1 MNNTKDEKEKLFTK
15 KLIAITAVCVVIITI
30 VGTVLLYL
38 ETRDK
43 STIMKHEN
51 NSALEAE
58 IAKITGSQS
67 ASNSGYSP
75 EIHGLININTA
86 DKETLMVLEGIGEK
100 RAEAIIEYRIKKPFK
115 KTSDIMNIS
124 GIGEK
129 IYAKIKDKIC
139 VE

>member
-1 MNNTKDEKEKLFTK
+1 MSETKEKKEKFFSKTVIVLSIIC
-15 KLIAITAVCVVIITI
+15 IAVTTF
-30 VGTVLLYL
+30 VGTYMLKL
-38 ETRDK
+38 ETENT
-43 STIMKHEN
+43 STIIKHEN
-51 NSALEAE
+51 SSALEAE
-58 IAKITGSQS
+58 IDKIINEQND
-67 ASNSGYSP
+67 SNSKYSP